1 MAKTVM
7 TVKTDEKLKKEAQEV
22 AEEMGF
28 PLGTLVNAFLRQF
41 VRNKTVF
48 VTLHTGGDG
57 ITVASMNK
65 MLEKQLR
72 EIEKDIRKEKH
83 LSPSFS
89 TMEAALKYLKKK

>member
-48 VTLHTGGDG
+48 VTLHTSDG

-65 MLEKQLR
+65 MLEKQLG
-72 EIEKDIRKEKH
+72 EIEKDIRKEKR
-83 LSPSFS
+83 LSPLFS

>member
-1 MAKTVM
+1 M

-48 VTLHTGGDG
+48 VTLHMGTG
-57 ITVASMNK
+57 VAVSSINAM
-65 MLEKQLR
+65 MEKQLE
-72 EIEKDIRKEKH
+72 EIEKDIRKEQN
-83 LSPSFS
+83 LSPSFK